1 MQKNDFIKELTYS
14 ITYSYEGDE
23 KEIINKIVEDSVK
36 MSLEIA
42 NLTDYL
48 KLEKISGLSKENYV
62 KLCSLVCG
70 ILNLKSNMTS
80 QEELAYKIVKEKG
93 KSLDD
98 NFTSLIKESTA
109 RLQGA
114 MFYGNN

>member
-1 MQKNDFIKELTYS
+1 MEKINFINDLAYS
-14 ITYSYEGDE
+14 ITYSYENE
-23 KEIINKIVEDSVK
+23 NKNSINKIIEDSIK
-36 MSLEIA
+36 MSLDIS
-42 NLTDYL
+42 NFDDY
-48 KLEKISGLSKENYV
+48 KNLEKISGLSKENYV

-70 ILNLKSNMTS
+70 ILNLKSNMS
-80 QEELAYKIVKEKG
+80 SEEEIAYKLVKEKG